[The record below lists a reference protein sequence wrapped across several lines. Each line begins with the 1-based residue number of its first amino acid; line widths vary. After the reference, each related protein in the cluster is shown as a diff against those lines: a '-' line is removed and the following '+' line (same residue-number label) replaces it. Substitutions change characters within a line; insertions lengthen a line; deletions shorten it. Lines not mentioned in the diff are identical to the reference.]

1 MNYQEIIDDIY
12 HELKDQDF
20 GGKVADY
27 IPELAKVDPNK
38 FGIALV
44 DLEGKVYGAGD
55 FEVPFSIQS
64 ISKVL
69 TLTMVESVLKDELW
83 SRVNVEPSGNPFNSI
98 AQLEFEK
105 GIPRNPFINAGALVV
120 TDALT
125 TLHKNPLEEIHGF
138 INEIVGK
145 TCVQID
151 ESVKDSEIAH
161 SERNTAL
168 AYFLKAF
175 DNFENDIQEV
185 IKTYCG
191 QCAIELNCAD
201 LARAFSF
208 FADHGYSIFAKREI
222 LSPKETQRI
231 NALMLTCGFYDESGE
246 FAFRVGLPGKS
257 GVGGGTVA
265 VMPNKF
271 TVAVWSPP
279 LSEKGNSPKGVK
291 ALQLLREKIKY
302 SLFEERKEE

>member
-12 HELKDQDF
+12 QELKLQDL
-20 GGKVADY
+20 GGKVEDY
-27 IPELAKVDPNK
+27 IPELAKVSADN

-44 DLEGKVYGAGD
+44 DVAGNVYGVGD
-55 FEVPFSIQS
+55 FETPFSIQS

-69 TLTMVESVLKDELW
+69 TLSMVSDVFKSQLW

-98 AQLEFEK
+98 AQLEYEN
-105 GIPRNPFINAGALVV
+105 GIPRNPFINAGALVI

-125 TLHKNPLEEIHGF
+125 SLHQNPLDEIHHF
-138 INEIVGK
+138 INEVVGRS
-145 TCVQID
+145 CVMID
-151 ESVKDSEIAH
+151 ESVMNSEIAH

-168 AYFLKAF
+168 AYFLKAYG
-175 DNFENDIQEV
+175 NFENDIQEV
-185 IKTYCG
+185 IRTYCG
-191 QCAIELNCAD
+191 QCAIELCCAD

-208 FADHGYSIFAKREI
+208 LANQGYSIFAKKEI
-222 LSPKETQRI
+222 LSPMETLRI

-265 VMPNKF
+265 VMPGKF
-271 TVAVWSPP
+271 SVVVWSPP
-279 LSEKGNSPKGVK
+279 LNAKGNSPKGVK
-291 ALQLLREKIKY
+291 ALQMLREKLKY
-302 SLFEERKEE
+302 SLFEERR

>member
-1 MNYQEIIDDIY
+1 MNYQAIIDDIY

-20 GGKVADY
+20 RGKVADY
-27 IPELAKVDPNK
+27 IPELAKVNPDY

-44 DLEGKVYGAGD
+44 DREGKVYGAGD
-55 FEVPFSIQS
+55 FEIPFSIQS

-69 TLTMVESVLKDELW
+69 TLTMVAHVFKDKLW

-105 GIPRNPFINAGALVV
+105 GIPRNPFINAGALVI
-120 TDALT
+120 TDALS
-125 TLHKNPLEEIHGF
+125 TLHQNPLEEIHAF
-138 INEIVGK
+138 INEIVGR

-151 ESVKDSEIAH
+151 ESVMNSEIAH

-168 AYFLKAF
+168 AYFLKAYN
-175 DNFENDIQEV
+175 NFENDIQEV
-185 IKTYCG
+185 IRTYCG
-191 QCAIELNCAD
+191 QCAIELCCAD
-201 LARAFSF
+201 LARSFSF
-208 FADHGYSIFAKREI
+208 LANHGYSIYAKREI
-222 LSPKETQRI
+222 LSPIDTQRI

-257 GVGGGTVA
+257 GVGGGIVA

-271 TVAVWSPP
+271 SVAVWSPP
-279 LSEKGNSPKGVK
+279 LNGKGNSPKGVK
-291 ALQLLREKIKY
+291 ALQLLREKLKY
-302 SLFEERKEE
+302 SLFEERK